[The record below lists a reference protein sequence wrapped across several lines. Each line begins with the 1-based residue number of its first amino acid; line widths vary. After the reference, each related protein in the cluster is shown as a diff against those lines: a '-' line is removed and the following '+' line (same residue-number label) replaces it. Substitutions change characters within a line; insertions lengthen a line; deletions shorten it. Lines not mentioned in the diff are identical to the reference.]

1 MADTFTANL
10 NLTKPEVGA
19 STDTWGTK
27 LNNDLDDIDAIFST
41 SGTAVSMGAV
51 TLGGDLTV
59 DTNVLKVDTTNDR
72 VGIGEASPG
81 APLHITY
88 SGTGDGIRIE
98 NAGAD
103 ATASPDLNLFR
114 NSASPAANDLIGE
127 IKFRGKDSG
136 GAQVEYAR
144 IQGKILDPTDTS
156 EGGALVFQTIQ
167 SGTETDTV
175 IINNEGRVGIGTL
188 TPSSPLH
195 VVGLGTP
202 LRVER
207 EDSTAVAIKIQNSV
221 GSGELQLGA
230 SENLNLSNETQGQ
243 DLIFNTTPTA
253 GSVTERVRIDST
265 GNVGIGISS
274 PTDDLH
280 IEKSDSVFINLTRTG
295 ASSLRIGASTTAV
308 GNLIDA
314 DAQELT
320 VKTSTAQPLIFQTND
335 TEAMRIDSSQNVGI
349 GTSSPSSYYSGADN
363 LVVSQGTGEGGITI
377 VTANNTY
384 GNLYFA
390 DGTSGADAYRGGI
403 IYGHSANNMNFY
415 TNGDEKMRLDSSGIL
430 LVNTTSTT
438 GASTGTKLIVEG
450 GSGVGAGAVYIRGDG
465 GTGDKP
471 LVVADTANN
480 EEFIVY
486 GDGDVANT
494 NNSYGAISDQS
505 LKENIVDA
513 TDKLADLNQ
522 VQVRNFNL
530 IGSDHKQIGVV
541 AQELESVFPAL
552 VKTDDSGIK
561 SVKYS
566 VFVPIL
572 IKALQEQQVLIEQ
585 LQSDVATLKGE

>member
-72 VGIGEASPG
+72 VGIGEASPA

-88 SGTGDGIRIE
+88 SGTGDGIRVE
-98 NAGAD
+98 NDGAD
-103 ATASPDLNLFR
+103 ANAAPDLNLFR

-127 IKFRGKDSG
+127 VKFRGKDSG

-188 TPSSPLH
+188 NPVSPLH
-195 VVGLGTP
+195 VVGFGTP

-207 EDSTAVAIKIQNSV
+207 QDSTAVAIKIENSV

-230 SENLNLSNETQGQ
+230 SENLLLTNETQGS

-280 IEKSDSVFINLTRTG
+280 IEKADSVFINLTRTG
-295 ASSLRIGASTTAV
+295 ASSLRIGASTVAV

-314 DAQELT
+314 EAQELT
-320 VKTSTAQPLIFQTND
+320 VKTSAAQPLIFQTND
-335 TEAMRIDSSQNVGI
+335 TEAMRIDNSQNVGI
-349 GTSSPSSYYSGADN
+349 GTSSPGNKLHIKVGTN
-363 LVVSQGTGEGGITI
+363 L
-377 VTANNTY
+377 
-384 GNLYFA
+384 
-390 DGTSGADAYRGGI
+390 
-403 IYGHSANNMNFY
+403 
-415 TNGDEKMRLDSSGIL
+415 
-430 LVNTTSTT
+430 
-438 GASTGTKLIVEG
+438 
-450 GSGVGAGAVYIRGDG
+450 
-465 GTGDKP
+465 
-471 LVVADTANN
+471 
-480 EEFIVY
+480 
-486 GDGDVANT
+486 
-494 NNSYGAISDQS
+494 
-505 LKENIVDA
+505 
-513 TDKLADLNQ
+513 
-522 VQVRNFNL
+522 
-530 IGSDHKQIGVV
+530 
-541 AQELESVFPAL
+541 
-552 VKTDDSGIK
+552 
-561 SVKYS
+561 
-566 VFVPIL
+566 L
-572 IKALQEQQVLIEQ
+572 IKLEIWISFRLQQHH
-585 LQSDVATLKGE
+585 

>member
-72 VGIGEASPG
+72 VGIGEASPA

-88 SGTGDGIRIE
+88 TGTGDGIRIE
-98 NAGAD
+98 NDGAD
-103 ATASPDLNLFR
+103 ANAAPDLNLFR

-127 IKFRGKDSG
+127 VKFRGKDSG
-136 GAQVEYAR
+136 GSQVEYAR

-195 VVGLGTP
+195 IVGLGTP
-202 LRVER
+202 LRIER
-207 EDSTAVAIKIQNSV
+207 EDSAAVAFRIQNSV
-221 GSGELQLGA
+221 GAAELQLGA
-230 SENLNLSNETQGQ
+230 SENLNLSSETQGS

-253 GSVTERVRIDST
+253 GSLTERVRIDST
-265 GNVGIGISS
+265 GNVGIGIST

-280 IEKSDSVFINLTRTG
+280 IEKTDSVFINLTRTG
-295 ASSLRIGASTTAV
+295 ASSLRIGASTTGV

-314 DAQELT
+314 EAQELT
-320 VKTSTAQPLIFQTND
+320 IKTSASQPIIFETDD
-335 TEAMRIDSSQNVGI
+335 TEAMRIDSSQRVGI
-349 GTSSPSSYYSGADN
+349 GTSSPDSNLHISSAGGVELHIQEESAGAAATMK
-363 LVVSQGTGEGGITI
+363 LTTTQRAWVV
-377 VTANNTY
+377 A
-384 GNLYFA
+384 
-390 DGTSGADAYRGGI
+390 ADANPDIFFINTDAG
-403 IYGHSANNMNFY
+403 
-415 TNGDEKMRLDSSGIL
+415 TQGDGLVIDSSDTVLIG
-430 LVNTTSTT
+430 TTDTT
-438 GASTGTKLIVEG
+438 GSSTGTKLIVEG
-450 GSGVGAGAVYIRGDG
+450 GTGTGAGAVYIRGDG

-572 IKALQEQQVLIEQ
+572 IKALQEADSKIEALETRIQ
-585 LQSDVATLKGE
+585 ALENA

>member
-98 NAGAD
+98 NAGTD

-188 TPSSPLH
+188 NPSSPLH

-207 EDSTAVAIKIQNSV
+207 QDSTAVAIKIQNSV

-230 SENLNLSNETQGQ
+230 SENLLLTNETQGK
-243 DLIFNTTPTA
+243 DLTFNTTPAA
-253 GSVTERVRIDST
+253 GSATERVRIDST
-265 GNVGIGISS
+265 GNVGIGTSS
-274 PTDDLH
+274 PDVTLHVANAGDAYLKVNNTSASKNGQIIVGGSGARLRSDD
-280 IEKSDSVFINLTRTG
+280 V
-295 ASSLRIGASTTAV
+295 
-308 GNLIDA
+308 
-314 DAQELT
+314 
-320 VKTSTAQPLIFQTND
+320 LIFD
-335 TEAMRIDSSQNVGI
+335 TGSSPAERMRIDN
-349 GTSSPSSYYSGADN
+349 SG
-363 LVVSQGTGEGGITI
+363 V
-377 VTANNTY
+377 
-384 GNLYFA
+384 
-390 DGTSGADAYRGGI
+390 
-403 IYGHSANNMNFY
+403 
-415 TNGDEKMRLDSSGIL
+415 L

-438 GASTGTKLIVEG
+438 GSSTGTKLIVEG
-450 GSGVGAGAVYIRGDG
+450 GSGTGAGAVYIRGDG

-572 IKALQEQQVLIEQ
+572 IKALQEADSKIEALETRIQ
-585 LQSDVATLKGE
+585 ALENA

>member
-72 VGIGEASPG
+72 VGIGEASPDV
-81 APLHITY
+81 PLHITY

-98 NAGAD
+98 NDGTG

-167 SGTETDTV
+167 SGTETDSV
-175 IINNEGRVGIGTL
+175 IINNEGYVGIGTL

-207 EDSTAVAIKIQNSV
+207 EDSTAVAIKIENSV
-221 GSGELQLGA
+221 GSGVLQLGA

-243 DLIFNTTPTA
+243 DLIFNTTPAA

-265 GNVGIGISS
+265 G
-274 PTDDLH
+274 
-280 IEKSDSVFINLTRTG
+280 
-295 ASSLRIGASTTAV
+295 
-308 GNLIDA
+308 
-314 DAQELT
+314 Q
-320 VKTSTAQPLIFQTND
+320 
-335 TEAMRIDSSQNVGI
+335 VGI
-349 GTSSPSSYYSGADN
+349 GTSSPDSDLHISSAGGTELHIQEESAGAAATMK
-363 LVVSQGTGEGGITI
+363 LTTTQRAWVV
-377 VTANNTY
+377 A
-384 GNLYFA
+384 
-390 DGTSGADAYRGGI
+390 ADASPDIFFINTDAG
-403 IYGHSANNMNFY
+403 
-415 TNGDEKMRLDSSGIL
+415 TQGDGLVIDSSDTVLIG
-430 LVNTTSTT
+430 TTDTT
-438 GASTGTKLIVEG
+438 GSSTGTKFIVEG
-450 GSGVGAGAVYIRGDG
+450 GSGTGAGAVYIRGDG
-465 GTGDKP
+465 GGGDKP

-572 IKALQEQQVLIEQ
+572 IKALQEADSKIEALETRIQ
-585 LQSDVATLKGE
+585 ALENA

>member
-72 VGIGEASPG
+72 VGIGEASPA

-88 SGTGDGIRIE
+88 TGTGDGIRIE
-98 NAGAD
+98 NDGDD
-103 ATASPDLNLFR
+103 ANAAPDLNLFR

-136 GAQVEYAR
+136 GSQVEYAR

-195 VVGLGTP
+195 IVGAATP
-202 LRVER
+202 LRIER
-207 EDSTAVAIKIQNSV
+207 EDSAAVAFRIQNSV
-221 GSGELQLGA
+221 GAGELQLGA

-243 DLIFNTTPTA
+243 DLIFNTTPAA
-253 GSVTERVRIDST
+253 GSLTERVRIDST
-265 GNVGIGISS
+265 GNVGIGTSSPDSNLHISS
-274 PTDDLH
+274 AGGTELH
-280 IEKSDSVFINLTRTG
+280 IQEESAGAAATMKLTTTQRAWVVAADASPDIFFINTDAGTQGDGL
-295 ASSLRIGASTTAV
+295 V
-308 GNLIDA
+308 ID
-314 DAQELT
+314 
-320 VKTSTAQPLIFQTND
+320 TSN
-335 TEAMRIDSSQNVGI
+335 NVGI
-349 GTSSPSSYYSGADN
+349 GTSSINNPFSSNKAVQIGDITEGSSLLTLAGTT
-363 LVVSQGTGEGGITI
+363 QGSI
-377 VTANNTY
+377 
-384 GNLYFA
+384 YFA
-390 DGTSGADAYRGGI
+390 DSTSGSDRYAGYIDYNHSGNYMAFGGK
-403 IYGHSANNMNFY
+403 G
-415 TNGDEKMRLDSSGIL
+415 NGSEVARIDSDGVL

-438 GASTGTKLIVEG
+438 GSSTGTKLIVEG
-450 GSGVGAGAVYIRGDG
+450 GSGTGAGAVYIRGDG

-572 IKALQEQQVLIEQ
+572 IKALQEADSKIEA
-585 LQSDVATLKGE
+585 LENA

>member
-136 GAQVEYAR
+136 GGQVEYAR

-188 TPSSPLH
+188 NPSSPLH

-207 EDSTAVAIKIQNSV
+207 QDSTAVAIKIQNSV

-295 ASSLRIGASTTAV
+295 ASTLRIGASTAAV

-349 GTSSPSSYYSGADN
+349 GITSPSDTLQVNGGVTFGAD
-363 LVVSQGTGEGGITI
+363 T
-377 VTANNTY
+377 VTANR
-384 GNLYFA
+384 
-390 DGTSGADAYRGGI
+390 SR
-403 IYGHSANNMNFY
+403 IY
-415 TNGDEKMRLDSSGIL
+415 ESSGLNIFGGESNNRPVIIHTNNSERMRIDSDGVL

-438 GASTGTKLIVEG
+438 GSSTGTKLIVEG
-450 GSGVGAGAVYIRGDG
+450 GSGTGAGAVYIRGDS

-471 LVVADTANN
+471 LVVADRANN

-513 TDKLADLNQ
+513 TDKLTDLNQ

-572 IKALQEQQVLIEQ
+572 IKALQEADSKIEALETRIQ
-585 LQSDVATLKGE
+585 ALENA

>member
-72 VGIGEASPG
+72 VGIGEASPA

-98 NAGAD
+98 NDGTD
-103 ATASPDLNLFR
+103 ANAAPDLNLFR
-114 NSASPAANDLIGE
+114 NSASPATNDLIGE
-127 IKFRGKDSG
+127 VKFRGKDSG
-136 GAQVEYAR
+136 GSQVEYAR

-188 TPSSPLH
+188 NPSSPLH
-195 VVGLGTP
+195 VVGAGTP
-202 LRVER
+202 LRIER
-207 EDSTAVAIKIQNSV
+207 EDSAAVAFRIQNSV

-230 SENLNLSNETQGQ
+230 SENLLLINETQGS
-243 DLIFNTTPTA
+243 DLIFSTTPTA
-253 GSVTERVRIDST
+253 GSLTERVRIDST
-265 GNVGIGISS
+265 G
-274 PTDDLH
+274 
-280 IEKSDSVFINLTRTG
+280 
-295 ASSLRIGASTTAV
+295 
-308 GNLIDA
+308 
-314 DAQELT
+314 Q
-320 VKTSTAQPLIFQTND
+320 
-335 TEAMRIDSSQNVGI
+335 VGI
-349 GTSSPSSYYSGADN
+349 GTSSPDSNLHISSAGGTELHIQEESAGAAATMKLTTTQRAWVVAADASPDIFFINTDAGTQGDGLVIDTSNNVGIGITSPSDTLQVNGGVTFGADT
-363 LVVSQGTGEGGITI
+363 VI
-377 VTANNTY
+377 ANR
-384 GNLYFA
+384 
-390 DGTSGADAYRGGI
+390 SR
-403 IYGHSANNMNFY
+403 IY
-415 TNGDEKMRLDSSGIL
+415 ESSGLNIFGGESNNRPVIIHTNNSERMRIDSDGVL

-450 GSGVGAGAVYIRGDG
+450 GTGTGAGAVYIRGDG
-465 GTGDKP
+465 GNGDKP

-572 IKALQEQQVLIEQ
+572 IKALQEADSKIEALETRIQ
-585 LQSDVATLKGE
+585 ALENA